1 MAGKCCR
8 CMVVGKCKNCT
19 FAKTGTWCVNCYPS
33 RDGHCLNQNPSL
45 TPSSSLSL
53 STSSTTHNLTQF
65 SAAIITQTVQ
75 SLVPT
80 TSSSCS
86 VPLSPVNLNTQGD
99 WIYLVY

>member
-19 FAKTGTWCVNCYPS
+19 CVKTGTWCVNCYPS

-45 TPSSSLSL
+45 TPSSSSSL
-53 STSSTTHNLTQF
+53 STSSTTHKLTQS
-65 SAAIITQTVQ
+65 SAAIISQTVQ

-80 TSSSCS
+80 TSSSWS